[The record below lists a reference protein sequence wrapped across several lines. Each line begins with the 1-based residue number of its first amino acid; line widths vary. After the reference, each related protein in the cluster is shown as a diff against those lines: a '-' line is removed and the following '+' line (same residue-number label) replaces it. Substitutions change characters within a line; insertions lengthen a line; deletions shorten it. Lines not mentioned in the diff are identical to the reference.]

1 MCSSYL
7 QFPVFYRITVANADL
22 AMARGET
29 DTALNILRTVGPEQ
43 PYYIQANAFM
53 YNFAGY
59 SVYVWINSAQWNVCI
74 VFVLL

>member
-1 MCSSYL
+1 VGFVNTYVHVHMCSSYL

-53 YNFAGY
+53 YTLGT
-59 SVYVWINSAQWNVCI
+59 QCMD
-74 VFVLL
+74 